1 MMSVPYLHITHI
13 LSISLSLPYPK
24 QPPKF
29 QILQWAKCVQSGC
42 VLQAPAINQQPRQW
56 RWRKQSGGGRGA
68 AVQSESR
75 SPPAIFPTFPH
86 QSLWALLSDWLS
98 LQAPAGCHHLHQPSA
113 AQVKKKK
120 KGHVSQLHTFFFT
133 QYLQVSNTNNL
144 TVFPKYYSKHIFLHV
159 VFVFLRAGLLNPCIV
174 ADLLNTYCPSSGSEC
189 KVIM

>member
-120 KGHVSQLHTFFFT
+120 KRSRVTT
-133 QYLQVSNTNNL
+133 A
-144 TVFPKYYSKHIFLHV
+144 HIFFYTIFASVQHQQSHSVPKIL
-159 VFVFLRAGLLNPCIV
+159 F
-174 ADLLNTYCPSSGSEC
+174 
-189 KVIM
+189 